1 MSAQPT
7 VQTQAAGAAPAEGD
21 DDRARRRL
29 ERQLEILDE
38 LAEDGLQW
46 SKAIQRQGLR
56 QAEAAGP
63 DAAPQ
68 PCADLG
74 RAYDHVTRAAR
85 LALMLQAKL
94 IRDRERLEA
103 SDAAAPPMHADRKL
117 GALRV
122 VKRAAQAEYGD
133 REAVERLVR
142 EAAERLDREDI
153 CADLLSR
160 PAGDIIA
167 FICQDLG
174 LPVDW
179 PSLAQEAWDEAE
191 RNAVDPA
198 KKKAEPPQDF
208 TVQWLEPSGPP
219 APAWPQAASPRSAS
233 P

>member
-7 VQTQAAGAAPAEGD
+7 VQTQAAPAAAPAGD

-38 LAEDGLQW
+38 LAQDGLEW

-63 DAAPQ
+63 DAAPR

-94 IRDRERLEA
+94 IRDRERL
-103 SDAAAPPMHADRKL
+103 DAAAPMHADRKL

-122 VKRAAQAEYGD
+122 VKRAAQAEYED

-160 PAGDIIA
+160 PAGEIIT

-191 RNAVDPA
+191 RNAADPA

-208 TVQWLEPSGPP
+208 TVQWLEPADPVP
-219 APAWPQAASPRSAS
+219 FRPRSAS